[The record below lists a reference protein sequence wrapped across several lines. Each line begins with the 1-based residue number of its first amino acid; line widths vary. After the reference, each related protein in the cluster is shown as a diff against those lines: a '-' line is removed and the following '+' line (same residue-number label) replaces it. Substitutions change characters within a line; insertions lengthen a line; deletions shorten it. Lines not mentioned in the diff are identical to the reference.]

1 MEAGNGAGDAA
12 PPRRTRRRQVLQGAA
27 SLALVVAIFAFVL
40 PKVADLSEVWAI
52 ARAMTALEVATL
64 VLAAVWNVA
73 TYSFVW
79 TACLPGL
86 TYAQAAVASE
96 ASTSVTNTVPGGS
109 YLAIGLTYAMFH
121 SWGFRR
127 SVVTLALLIS
137 GVWNNF
143 AKLALPV
150 VALALFALGGQA
162 SAGRITAGLA
172 GIAALLAA
180 VAIFAMALRSEEVA
194 ARVGNRL
201 ARVASW
207 FTRLVGRPP
216 AVGWD
221 VAVTRFRSKT
231 IGLLRR
237 RWHWMTLATLVSHL
251 SLYLVL
257 LLALRHVGVGES
269 GVSWTEVLAAFSFA
283 RLVTAIPL
291 TPGGLGVVEL
301 ALAGALVAAGGAR
314 AQVVAA
320 VLVYRVLTYLL
331 PIPIGVG
338 AYLFWRRNRSWRPE
352 VTPSSPLPA
361 EAARP

>member
-1 MEAGNGAGDAA
+1 MTEAEADP
-12 PPRRTRRRQVLQGAA
+12 PPRRTRRRQALQSVA
-27 SLALVVAIFAFVL
+27 SLALVAAIFAFVL
-40 PKVADLSEVWAI
+40 PKVTDLSEVWAS
-52 ARAMTALEVATL
+52 ARAMTGFEVATL
-64 VLAAVWNVA
+64 VVAALWNLA

-86 TYAQAAVASE
+86 AYAQAAVASE
-96 ASTSVTNTVPGGS
+96 ASTSVANTVPGGS

-150 VALALFALGGQA
+150 VALALLALGGQA
-162 SAGRITAGLA
+162 SAGRVTAGLA
-172 GIAALLAA
+172 GIAALVGA
-180 VAIFAMALRSEEVA
+180 VAIFALALRSEEMA
-194 ARVGNRL
+194 ARVGKRS
-201 ARVASW
+201 ARIASW
-207 FTRLVGRPP
+207 LRRLVGRPP
-216 AVGWD
+216 VVGWD

-231 IGLLRR
+231 IGLLRT
-237 RWHWMTLATLVSHL
+237 RWHWMTLATLVSHF

-269 GVSWTEVLAAFSFA
+269 VVRWTEVLAAFSFA

-301 ALAGALVAAGGAR
+301 ALTGALVAAGGDR

-338 AYLFWRRNRSWRPE
+338 AYLFWRSNRSWRQE
-352 VTPSSPLPA
+352 VIPSTPVAA
-361 EAARP
+361 EATRP